1 MEGSAVQAVISALL
15 SLSGLV
21 VLLLVI
27 RVRTDVARNLG
38 GTSNAAVVLGT
49 ALAANVA
56 SLLLVGHSSPVLG
69 ACALVLL
76 AYGVLVAQRETVPG
90 GPDSARRFAWAMTG
104 VLIVW
109 CGCVDLA
116 VGEGIVGGRWPAYG
130 GGALTWV
137 AVGLIAGTCAV
148 TVRAVCYVGLV
159 LLSAMTIPT
168 VWLASWWTTCHVGDF
183 RKCSF
188 VGALFRGAAESE
200 NYAALLASVTAVAA
214 QVSFRG
220 RPRAGVMA
228 FCILIIACTGSRTG
242 LLTIAVM
249 CAYCLVALRWDQRRP
264 QQRMSVLAA
273 ATISSTAVLFAMY
286 QIFTADPYTLSRR
299 GSIWIAVRQA
309 LDGWTLTGIGV
320 SKWAALQDIGESP
333 QHFFHSSYALFLF
346 AGGAIAVVL
355 FWLWSFAMLRARAL
369 DDRPRSGAALVVL
382 VLAYSQTE
390 VIWNPLAVDGLTWI
404 YVLLTCGGLASVSRQ
419 AVQPER
425 LHGDSRT
432 RTITW

>member
-1 MEGSAVQAVISALL
+1 VQAVISALL

-21 VLLLVI
+21 VLVFLLRARADI
-27 RVRTDVARNLG
+27 ARNLG
-38 GTSNAAVVLGT
+38 GTSNAVVVIVT
-49 ALAANVA
+49 AALANVG

-69 ACALVLL
+69 ACVLVLL
-76 AYGVLVAQRETVPG
+76 GYGVVLARQETVPG
-90 GPDSARRFAWAMTG
+90 GPDPARRFAWAIIG

-109 CGCVDLA
+109 CGSVDLA
-116 VGEGIVGGRWPAYG
+116 VGAGILGSRWFAYI
-130 GGALTWV
+130 GATLSWA
-137 AVGLIAGTCAV
+137 AVGLIAGSWMV

-168 VWLASWWTTCHVGDF
+168 VWLPRWWTKCHVGDF
-183 RKCSF
+183 DKCSF

-200 NYAALLASVTAVAA
+200 NYVAMLASVTAVAA

-220 RPRAGVMA
+220 RKRAGVMA
-228 FCILIIACTGSRTG
+228 FCVMIIACTGSRTG
-242 LLTIAVM
+242 LLTMAVM
-249 CAYCLVALRWDQRRP
+249 WTYCLIAQRWDQRRP

-286 QIFTADPYTLSRR
+286 QIYTADPDTLSRR
-299 GSIWIAVRQA
+299 GSIWIAVREA
-309 LDGWTLTGIGV
+309 LDGRALTGIGV
-320 SKWAALQDIGESP
+320 SKWAALQDIGQSP
-333 QHFFHSSYALFLF
+333 QHFFHSSYALVLF
-346 AGGAIAVVL
+346 AGGAIAVL
-355 FWLWSFAMLRARAL
+355 LLWLWSYSMLRARAL

-382 VLAYSQTE
+382 ILAYSQTE

-419 AVQPER
+419 ASPPDQ
-425 LHGDSRT
+425 LHSDSQA